1 MAGTFGGS
9 IKLAGES
16 EYRQAL
22 KNITQSLREV
32 SSELKL
38 TSSQYDSN
46 DKSVTNLKNKQ
57 QSLNEVLKAQ
67 ANVVESAK
75 SAYDKFKAKV
85 EEQAKAHSELEQ
97 KYKDAQEELEKIKET
112 SGETS
117 KEYQEQKTKVE
128 QLASAVGKSA
138 TANNENE
145 NALSKLRVKLDDA
158 QSAYNATEREVN
170 ELNNEMKKAQAEE
183 NRSQSSMGKL
193 NATIEEQENKLAQL
207 KEKYANLSLEQGKSG
222 NEAKKTA
229 NEIKSLSREIN
240 ENKQKLEGAKG
251 KADEFDNTLKNLDKT
266 SSGLK
271 GGFTVMKGALAD
283 LASNAIQSAIGA
295 VQDLAGEAVS
305 SADSLKKFESTMGF
319 AGFDDT
325 QIKKAKASMKDYA
338 DKTVYDLDT
347 ISNTTAQL
355 ASNGIKDYTGLT
367 EAAGNLNAVA
377 GGNADTFK
385 SVAMVMT
392 QTAGAGKLTT
402 ENWNQLADAIPGASG
417 KLQEQLKKNKAYTGD
432 FRDAMSKG
440 QITADEFNKAIMGL
454 GNQPVAVE
462 ASKSV
467 DTFEGAVGNM
477 QATVVDGLMKIIDA
491 IGMENITNFL
501 NSATD
506 MIAKFIPYVEKAVNF
521 VIDHKDVI
529 IAAIAGITAGIM
541 AWQAFS
547 FISGIVSTVQLF
559 VGAIQAGIPVMT
571 ALNAVLGANPIGIV
585 VVAIV
590 GLVTSFTILWN
601 KSEAFRNFWIGL
613 WNAIKSTVST
623 VVSSISSFLSSAW
636 NAISS
641 TISTVWNGIKAVIT
655 TVVNGI
661 SSVITSVFN
670 GIKSFI
676 TGVWNGISSV
686 TSTVWNAIVG
696 FVTSYINNVKTVITT
711 VFNAIK
717 NVVTTVW
724 NGIKTVTST
733 VWNAIKTA
741 VSTPVNAIK
750 SVVTS
755 VWNGIKS
762 TTTSVWNGIK
772 NAISSPLESAKNL
785 VRNVINSIKG
795 FFNFKIS
802 WPHIPLPHFSI
813 KPSGWHVGD
822 LLKGKIPTL
831 GITWHEQGGVF
842 DKGATVLRGIGE
854 NGAEAVVP
862 LERNTYWIK
871 RVADEMRGYIIDAI
885 SMPKISV
892 DVPSKSENI
901 NDTSYN
907 KLVDAF
913 KDALSQM
920 KIEMDDEEIA
930 KFVDRTVSKAIFQ

>member
-9 IKLAGES
+9 IKLSGES
-16 EYRQAL
+16 EYRKAL

-46 DKSVTNLKNKQ
+46 DKSVTNQKNKQ
-57 QSLNEVLKAQ
+57 QALNEVLKRQ
-67 ANVVESAK
+67 ASVVESTK
-75 SAYDKFKAKV
+75 NAYDKFKTKA
-85 EEQAKAHSELEQ
+85 EEQAKAHNELEQ
-97 KYKDAQEELEKIKET
+97 KYKDAQEELEKIKVT

-138 TANNENE
+138 NATNENE

-170 ELNNEMKKAQAEE
+170 ELNNAMKKAQAEE
-183 NRSQSSMGKL
+183 TRSQSSMGKL
-193 NATIEEQENKLAQL
+193 NTTIEEQEKRLAEL
-207 KEKYANLSLEQGKSG
+207 KEKYANLSLEQGRSG

-229 NEIKSLSREIN
+229 IEIKNLSREIN

-251 KADEFDNTLKNLDKT
+251 KADEFDDTLKNLDKT

-271 GGFTVMKGALAD
+271 GGFTIMKGALAD
-283 LASNAIQSAIGA
+283 LASNAIQMAIGA
-295 VQDLAGEAVS
+295 VQGLAGEAVS

-319 AGFDDT
+319 AEFDDT
-325 QIKKAKASMKDYA
+325 QIKKAKTSMKDYA

-355 ASNGIKDYTGLT
+355 AANGIKDFTGLT
-367 EAAGNLNAVA
+367 ESAGNLNAVA

-440 QITADEFNKAIMGL
+440 QITADEFNKAIMDL
-454 GNQPVAVE
+454 GSQPVAVE
-462 ASKSV
+462 AAKSV
-467 DTFEGAVGNM
+467 DTFEGSVGNM
-477 QATVVDGLMKIIDA
+477 QATVVDGIMKIIDA
-491 IGMENITNFL
+491 ISMENITGFL

-506 MIAKFIPYVEKAVNF
+506 MIAKFIPYVEKAVHF
-521 VIDHKDVI
+521 VIDNKDI
-529 IAAIAGITAGIM
+529 IISAIAGITAGIM

-547 FISGIVSTVQLF
+547 FISGIVGTIQLF

-571 ALNAVLGANPIGIV
+571 ALNVVMNANPIGIV
-585 VVAIV
+585 VVAIA
-590 GLVTSFTILWN
+590 GLVTAFTVLWN
-601 KSEAFRNFWIGL
+601 KSDAFRNFWIDL
-613 WNAIKSTVST
+613 WKSIKSTVST
-623 VVSSISSFLSSAW
+623 VVSSISSFLSNAW
-636 NAISS
+636 SAISS
-641 TISTVWNGIKAVIT
+641 TISTVWNGIKSTIT
-655 TVVNGI
+655 TVINAI
-661 SSVITSVFN
+661 SS
-670 GIKSFI
+670 
-676 TGVWNGISSV
+676 
-686 TSTVWNAIVG
+686 
-696 FVTSYINNVKTVITT
+696 VITT
-711 VFNAIK
+711 VFNGIK
-717 NVVTTVW
+717 NFITSVW

-762 TTTSVWNGIK
+762 TTTSVWNGIR
-772 NAISSPLESAKNL
+772 NAISNPLESAKNL

-795 FFNFKIS
+795 FFNFKIT

-813 KPSGWHVGD
+813 KPSGWQVGD

-885 SMPKISV
+885 AMPKITI
-892 DVPSKSENI
+892 DKPKQSEAMS
-901 NDTSYN
+901 DTSYN

-920 KIEMDDEEIA
+920 KIEMDDEEMG
-930 KFVDRTVSKAIFQ
+930 KFVDRTVSKAIYQ

>member
-57 QSLNEVLKAQ
+57 QALNEVLKAQ
-67 ANVVESAK
+67 ASVVESAK

-85 EEQAKAHSELEQ
+85 EEQAKAHTELEK

-145 NALSKLRVKLDDA
+145 NALSKLKVKLDDA

-193 NATIEEQENKLAQL
+193 NATIEEQENKLAEL

-295 VQDLAGEAVS
+295 VQGLAGEAVS

-319 AGFDDT
+319 AGFNDT

-355 ASNGIKDYTGLT
+355 ASNGIKDFTGLT
-367 EAAGNLNAVA
+367 ESAGNLNAVA
-377 GGNADTFK
+377 GGNSDTFK

-417 KLQEQLKKNKAYTGD
+417 KIQEQLKKNKAYTGD

-440 QITADEFNKAIMGL
+440 KITSDEFNKAIMDL
-454 GNQPVAVE
+454 GSQPVAVE
-462 ASKSV
+462 AAKSV
-467 DTFEGAVGNM
+467 STFEGAVGNM

-506 MIAKFIPYVEKAVNF
+506 MIAKFVPYIEKAVKF

-547 FISGIVSTVQLF
+547 FISGIVGTVQLF

-590 GLVTSFTILWN
+590 GLVTAFTILWN
-601 KSEAFRNFWIGL
+601 KSDAFRNFWIGV

-636 NAISS
+636 SAITS
-641 TISTVWNGIKAVIT
+641 TISTVWNGIKSTIT
-655 TVVNGI
+655 TVVNAI
-661 SSVITSVFN
+661 SSVITTVFN
-670 GIKSFI
+670 GIKNVI
-676 TGVWNGISSV
+676 TTVWNGIKTV
-686 TSTVWNAIVG
+686 TSTVWGAIVG

-724 NGIKTVTST
+724 NGIKNVTST

-772 NAISSPLESAKNL
+772 NAISKPLEAAKNL
-785 VRNVINSIKG
+785 VKNVINSIKG

-831 GITWHEQGGVF
+831 GITWHAQGGVF

-885 SMPKISV
+885 SMPKITI
-892 DVPSKSENI
+892 DNPKQSEAMNE
-901 NDTSYN
+901 TSYN

-913 KDALSQM
+913 KEALAQM
-920 KIEMDDEEIA
+920 KIEMDDEEMGH
-930 KFVDRTVSKAIFQ
+930 FVDKTVTKLIYD